1 MHFPRRRLL
10 AFFIFLDYNKIRYTK
25 LEDYDMKR
33 LCIGILAH
41 VDSGKTTLCEGL
53 LYAAGEIRTLGRVDH
68 KDAFLD
74 TNEIERDRGIT
85 IFSKQA
91 VINAFD
97 TKISLL
103 DTPGH
108 VDFSAETER
117 TLRVLDYAILV
128 ISGSEG
134 VQSHT
139 KTLWNLLSHYG
150 VPTFIFINKMDLP
163 ETDRESILSE
173 LQTELSGG
181 CIDFE
186 NIDYEQAATLDET
199 LFEEYMESECLSE
212 ASIKNA
218 ISGRKIFP
226 CFFGSALRNEGVDSF
241 LGGVCKYTSEK
252 KTKSEFGAKVFKI
265 SEDERG
271 VRLTHI
277 KVTSG
282 SLKTKTVIGDNKIN
296 EMRIYSGV
304 KFTHATEVFAGEV
317 AAVTGLPES
326 YPGMGLGCEAD
337 SGELT
342 MEPVFTYSVVVP
354 DGTDVHSVL
363 TALRKIEQEE
373 TQMHV
378 LYNELLQKI
387 DVQIMGMV
395 QLEVLKRI
403 LADRFSIDV
412 EFEHGNIIYK
422 ETIANTVEGVGHYE
436 PLRHYSEVHLLLEPG
451 KRGSGLVFRS
461 ACSEDVLD
469 RNWQRLIMTHLKEKT
484 HLGVLTG
491 SPITDIRITLVNGR
505 AHQKHTE
512 GGDFRQSTYRAVRQG
527 LMMAESVLL
536 EPYYN
541 FVLEVPFDKT
551 GRAMTDLQQL
561 GAEFGSPVTKEN
573 TTVISGSAPVSRL
586 RDYHL
591 DVISYTHGEGTL
603 SVSFGGYM
611 PCQNTD
617 EVIEKIGYNAEAD
630 TVNSADS
637 VFCERGAGFTVK
649 WNEVYDYMHIPLLS
663 DKKKETEPIV
673 RKYEKIT
680 ASEEELLK
688 IYESVYGKIKREL
701 PRPMK
706 TPKTPKPYK
715 EKPIATM
722 QTYLLIDGYN
732 IIFANDELK
741 AIAEDSFDAARE
753 ILIRKVCNYKAV
765 RPYNIILVFDAY
777 KVKGARR
784 EIEEISGITVVY
796 TKEAETADAY
806 IEKTSKELAKNYR
819 VRVATSDGLEQ
830 IIIFSQGAMRIPAS
844 EFLAE
849 IELAENEIRDFIK
862 EYNK

>member
-1 MHFPRRRLL
+1 
-10 AFFIFLDYNKIRYTK
+10 
-25 LEDYDMKR
+25 MKR

-387 DVQIMGMV
+387 DVQIMGMI

-412 EFEHGNIIYK
+412 EFEHGSIIYK

-461 ACSEDVLD
+461 FCSEDVLD

-484 HLGVLTG
+484 HRGVLTG

-551 GRAMTDLQQL
+551 GRAMTDLQ
-561 GAEFGSPVTKEN
+561 
-573 TTVISGSAPVSRL
+573 
-586 RDYHL
+586 
-591 DVISYTHGEGTL
+591 
-603 SVSFGGYM
+603 
-611 PCQNTD
+611 
-617 EVIEKIGYNAEAD
+617 
-630 TVNSADS
+630 
-637 VFCERGAGFTVK
+637 
-649 WNEVYDYMHIPLLS
+649 
-663 DKKKETEPIV
+663 
-673 RKYEKIT
+673 
-680 ASEEELLK
+680 
-688 IYESVYGKIKREL
+688 
-701 PRPMK
+701 
-706 TPKTPKPYK
+706 
-715 EKPIATM
+715 
-722 QTYLLIDGYN
+722 
-732 IIFANDELK
+732 
-741 AIAEDSFDAARE
+741 
-753 ILIRKVCNYKAV
+753 
-765 RPYNIILVFDAY
+765 
-777 KVKGARR
+777 
-784 EIEEISGITVVY
+784 
-796 TKEAETADAY
+796 
-806 IEKTSKELAKNYR
+806 
-819 VRVATSDGLEQ
+819 
-830 IIIFSQGAMRIPAS
+830 
-844 EFLAE
+844 
-849 IELAENEIRDFIK
+849 
-862 EYNK
+862 